1 MLMAGPLAVVMASVA
16 SAWLAVRSDD
26 GLVAQDYYHQ
36 GLLINERLQHPARPR
51 EPSPGASL
59 RVGADRVLHVR
70 LRNVGDAPERLELAL
85 VPHGDRTRG
94 VHLRLARDGDEWVG
108 VLPQLEPGRWVVGLE
123 SPAWRLPVTVVELP
137 FTGLE
142 LRGPAS

>member
-1 MLMAGPLAVVMASVA
+1 MAGPLAVVMASVA

-26 GLVAQDYYHQ
+26 GLVAQDYYRQ
-36 GLLINERLQHPARPR
+36 GLLINEKLRHQGRPP

-59 RVGADRVLHVR
+59 RVGSDRVLHVH
-70 LRNVGDAPERLELAL
+70 LRNVRDAPERLELGL

-94 VHLRLARDGDEWVG
+94 VRLRLAREGDEWVG

-123 SPAWRLPVTVVELP
+123 SPAWRLPVTVVEVP
-137 FTGLE
+137 FTRLE
-142 LRGPAS
+142 LGDPAS